1 MAALQTFDQALSD
14 SAVSDRDAWSDDGV
28 VRLGELAAKLSDEEL
43 SLVRTI
49 LPDRPLIWQKHCA
62 QVLGWAR
69 RGEAVEVLIDLVDRA
84 PQDVDLAALESL
96 SEFDPELLTPAQTGR
111 IVAAIEA
118 LLARPLGP
126 LHQVLLEKFLT
137 RLRSAGTATE

>member
-1 MAALQTFDQALSD
+1 MAPLQTFDQALSD

-43 SLVRTI
+43 ALLRTI
-49 LPDRPLIWQKHCA
+49 WPDRPLLWQRHCA

-69 RGEAVEVLIDLVDRA
+69 RGEAVEILTDLVDRA
-84 PQDVDLAALESL
+84 PPDVALAALESL
-96 SEFDPELLTPAQTGR
+96 SEFDPELLTPAQAAR

-118 LLARPLGP
+118 LLARPVAP

-137 RLRSAGTATE
+137 RLRSAGAGAP